1 MIVTLVIG
9 YLIWAMCFTWRRG
22 QTPAKQ
28 LLGTRTYKLE
38 TQRAATWGTMFLREV
53 IGTILNGI
61 AYIGLVVSFVFLF
74 TDEARRTVPDR
85 IAGTIILR
93 DPNNV
98 LDPRGPRL
106 Q

>member
-1 MIVTLVIG
+1 MRIFRLCAIG
-9 YLIWAMCFTWRRG
+9 
-22 QTPAKQ
+22 
-28 LLGTRTYKLE
+28 LLAGAVLAGEAAAETIKVGIIAPMSGT
-38 TQRAATWGTMFLREV
+38 F
-53 IGTILNGI
+53 